1 MARIALIDPGGRAT
15 TTVQA
20 VLGRAHDVIV
30 RSRIHAPGDCDLVI
44 ADLRYEELADTSTL
58 RSLRSFGPV
67 LLLVERL
74 QPIPTAVEE
83 SGDLSV
89 LRKPFDAF
97 ELRIAVERLLK
108 AVRRPT
114 PRPLLAAVEDDDAQW
129 LEFPFVPAPAGA
141 VLRRAARMAAPLWI
155 LGEAGTGRR
164 RVAMAV
170 CRGAEARLR
179 VVTLFP
185 DEKLADVLER
195 ERSSEPF
202 ALFVPEIDARPLLE
216 QERMAVLLGGRVGFR
231 LIATSIDDPAERI
244 LTKEFSRNLYQHLIG
259 LAVQLSPLRE
269 RPVTIPPLVQAMV
282 RRIARGLALGSE
294 ISFSPEAM
302 ARLQTY
308 LWPGNLVELE
318 AVLNRTL
325 VHLPDAESAAPS
337 VGPDEI
343 LFTPD
348 DVGRPRSPGGSR
360 ASTLASLP
368 TLAGMPN
375 LARLPTRVA
384 ASGGGAAGTAP
395 DLVAEVP
402 GTAARGSN
410 ADLRQ
415 VVAGLAHDLRN
426 PMTAIKTFAS
436 SFANPANPMASREA
450 DEDARRLGDL
460 AGEACTRID
469 GYLEA
474 LQAFGELGQPS
485 PRRSDL
491 LALLKEAVEG
501 LPDAEG
507 SRVSPL
513 TDTVL
518 KAEVD
523 PAQMVFA
530 FENVLAG
537 MLAESAP
544 TGIVRVR
551 ADGEKG
557 LVFEAPVGRGPIVKL
572 RALLEEGADRAM
584 SWRLL
589 LAAAACEKNG
599 FKVVE
604 EIVGDTLIV
613 RCRPED
619 GEVETRDEQTHRTSR

>member
-15 TTVQA
+15 TTVLA

-44 ADLRYEELADTSTL
+44 ADLRYDELADTSTL

-108 AVRRPT
+108 AVRRPA
-114 PRPLLAAVEDDDAQW
+114 PRPLIAAVEDDDAQW

-155 LGEAGTGRR
+155 LGEAGSGRR

-170 CRGAEARLR
+170 CRGAETRLR
-179 VVTLFP
+179 IVTLFP
-185 DEKLADVLER
+185 DEILADLLGRER
-195 ERSSEPF
+195 ESEPF
-202 ALFVPEIDARPLLE
+202 ALFIPEIDARPLLE
-216 QERMAVLLGGRVGFR
+216 QERLAVLLGGRVGFR
-231 LIATSIDDPAERI
+231 LIATSIDDPAERV
-244 LTKEFSRNLYQHLIG
+244 LTREFSRNLYQHLIG

-282 RRIARGLALGSE
+282 RRIGRGLAFGSE

-325 VHLPDAESAAPS
+325 VHLPDAESEAPS

-348 DVGRPRSPGGSR
+348 DVARPRSPGGSR
-360 ASTLASLP
+360 ASSLATLP
-368 TLAGMPN
+368 TLA
-375 LARLPTRVA
+375 RLPSRVA
-384 ASGGGAAGTAP
+384 ASGAGIPVAAAS
-395 DLVAEVP
+395 DLAVEVP
-402 GTAARGSN
+402 GPAARAST

-436 SFANPANPMASREA
+436 SFADPIASRQT

-474 LQAFGELGQPS
+474 LQEFGELGQPS

-491 LALLKEAVEG
+491 LGLVRAAVQG
-501 LPDAEG
+501 LPDAEAR
-507 SRVSPL
+507 RVSPA
-513 TDTVL
+513 TDAVMP
-518 KAEVD
+518 AEVD
-523 PAQMVFA
+523 PAQMIFA

-537 MLAESAP
+537 LLAESAP
-544 TGIVRVR
+544 EGQMRVR
-551 ADGEKG
+551 ADGNRG
-557 LVFEAPVGRGPIVKL
+557 LLFEARVGSGPIAKL
-572 RALLEEGADRAM
+572 RDLLEEGADRAM

-599 FKVVE
+599 FEVVE
-604 EIVGDTLIV
+604 EIVGDTLTV
-613 RCRPED
+613 RCRPVD